1 MVSVIGLV
9 LMVVSNA
16 TSWFMITTSKS
27 SSSLIPLRSSVW
39 KISLFYTLWALYNK
53 YPGGRSQE
61 LGHVSMGLLT
71 LCCLS
76 TMHCCSFDGDGR
88 SGNVDAGNAK
98 WNRHPLATKLPLL
111 LSTALVVLNFAVV
124 VPLIV
129 LAKGPAGIAKKVWK
143 GDTSALAVAWGYT
156 FVAYILS
163 NVGMWSLVLYEF
175 YQLPV
180 DGGGDASSAGTTDP
194 TIQETIYEP
203 LQTDD
208 L

>member
-16 TSWFMITTSKS
+16 TSWFLITSS
-27 SSSLIPLRSSVW
+27 SSSLPLLRSSVW

-53 YPGGRSQE
+53 YLGGRPQE

-76 TMHCCSFDGDGR
+76 TMHCCSSDGN
-88 SGNVDAGNAK
+88 SNNNASAK
-98 WNRHPLATKLPLL
+98 WNHQPMATKLPLL

-124 VPLIV
+124 VPLI
-129 LAKGPAGIAKKVWK
+129 AQMKGPAGIAKKIWK
-143 GDTSALAVAWGYT
+143 GDTSALAVIWGYT
-156 FVAYILS
+156 FTAYILS
-163 NVGMWSLVLYEF
+163 NVAMWSLVF
-175 YQLPV
+175 YGFYRLPV
-180 DGGGDASSAGTTDP
+180 DGGESSAGTGTTDP